1 MIELDERL
9 TMLYD
14 MVPPCVAA
22 ADIGAD
28 HGFLGARLLES
39 GRCERVEFLDISEPS
54 LKKAWRLIRRCALT
68 ERAQF
73 TVGDGI
79 AALENPADA
88 IIVAGM
94 GAPTISGI
102 IERGLDRI
110 GQARLIMQPNV
121 GVDLLRTDLMHMG
134 FTISDEMIVR
144 AGGRFYVAIAA
155 ERGQASYTEKEL
167 LAGPVLL
174 KKKPADFPG
183 YVQFRLR
190 VQRKA
195 YAGAVK
201 GESKNAEMLA
211 HEIALWEEIEQC
223 LQP

>member
-9 TMLYD
+9 SMLYN
-14 MVPPCVAA
+14 MVPPCAAA

-39 GRCERVEFLDISEPS
+39 GKCARVEFLDISEPS
-54 LKKAWRLIRRCALT
+54 LKKAWRLIRRCSLLD
-68 ERAQF
+68 RADF
-73 TVGDGI
+73 TVGDGV
-79 AALENPADA
+79 AALKNPADA
-88 IIVAGM
+88 VVIAGM

-102 IERGLDRI
+102 VERGLSRLER
-110 GQARLIMQPNV
+110 ARLIMQPNI
-121 GVDLLRTDLMHMG
+121 GADRLRADLMRMG
-134 FTISDEMIVR
+134 FAICDEMIVR
-144 AGGRFYVAIAA
+144 AGGRFYVAMAA
-155 ERGQASYTEKEL
+155 ERGQAAYTEKEL

-174 KKKPADFPG
+174 VKRPADFAG

-201 GESKNAEMLA
+201 GEAENAEALA

-223 LQP
+223 L

>member
-9 TMLYD
+9 SMLYD
-14 MVPPCVAA
+14 MVPHCASA

-39 GRCERVEFLDISEPS
+39 GKCERVEFLDISEPS
-54 LKKAWRLIRRCALT
+54 LKKAWRLIRRCGLM
-68 ERAQF
+68 ERADF
-73 TVGDGI
+73 TVGDGA
-79 AALENPADA
+79 AALKNLADA
-88 IIVAGM
+88 VIIAGM

-102 IERGLDRI
+102 VERGRDKLAH
-110 GQARLIMQPNV
+110 ARLIMQPNI
-121 GVDLLRTDLMHMG
+121 GVDLLRADLMRMG
-134 FTISDEMIVR
+134 FAICDEMIVR
-144 AGGRFYVAIAA
+144 AGGRFYVAMAA
-155 ERGQASYTEKEL
+155 ERGQAVYTEKEL

-174 KKKPADFPG
+174 KKKPVDFAG

-201 GESKNAEMLA
+201 GSSENAEALA

-223 LQP
+223 L

>member
-9 TMLYD
+9 SMLFD
-14 MVPPCVAA
+14 MIPPCAAA

-39 GRCERVEFLDISEPS
+39 GKCGRVEFLDISEPS
-54 LKKAWRLIRRCALT
+54 LKKAWRLVRRCNLM
-68 ERAQF
+68 ERAEF
-73 TVGDGI
+73 TVGDVV
-79 AALENPADA
+79 AALKNPADA
-88 IIVAGM
+88 IVIAGM

-102 IERGLDRI
+102 VERGLS
-110 GQARLIMQPNV
+110 RLEHTRLVMQPNI
-121 GVDLLRTDLMHMG
+121 GVDLLRVDLMRMG
-134 FTISDEMIVR
+134 FVICDEMIVR
-144 AGGRFYVAIAA
+144 AGGRYYVAVAA
-155 ERGQASYTEKEL
+155 ERGQAAYSEKEL

-174 KKKPADFPG
+174 EKKPPDFAG

-201 GESKNAEMLA
+201 GEAENAEALA

-223 LQP
+223 L

>member
-1 MIELDERL
+1 
-9 TMLYD
+9 MLYN
-14 MVPPCVAA
+14 MVPPCAAA

-39 GRCERVEFLDISEPS
+39 GKCARVEFLDISEPS
-54 LKKAWRLIRRCALT
+54 LKKAWRLIRRCGLM
-68 ERAQF
+68 ERADF
-73 TVGDGI
+73 TVGDGV
-79 AALENPADA
+79 AALKNPADA
-88 IIVAGM
+88 VVIAGM

-102 IERGLDRI
+102 VERGLSRLER
-110 GQARLIMQPNV
+110 ARLIMQPNI
-121 GVDLLRTDLMHMG
+121 GADRLRADLMRMG
-134 FTISDEMIVR
+134 LVICDEMIVR
-144 AGGRFYVAIAA
+144 AGGRYYVAMAA
-155 ERGQASYTEKEL
+155 ERGQAAYTEKEL

-174 KKKPADFPG
+174 EKRPPDFAG

-201 GESKNAEMLA
+201 GEAENAEALA

-223 LQP
+223 L

>member
-9 TMLYD
+9 SMLYD
-14 MVPPCVAA
+14 MIPSCAAA

-39 GRCERVEFLDISEPS
+39 GKCEHVEFLDISEPS
-54 LKKAWRLIRRCALT
+54 LKKAWRLIRRCGLM
-68 ERAQF
+68 ERADF
-73 TVGDGI
+73 TVGDGA
-79 AALENPADA
+79 AALKNPADA
-88 IIVAGM
+88 LVIAGM

-102 IERGLDRI
+102 IERGLSRLEH
-110 GQARLIMQPNV
+110 ARLILQPNI
-121 GVDLLRTDLMHMG
+121 GVDLLRADLMRMG
-134 FTISDEMIVR
+134 FVICDEMIVR
-144 AGGRFYVAIAA
+144 AGGRFYVAMAA
-155 ERGQASYTEKEL
+155 ERGQAAYTEKEL

-174 KKKPADFPG
+174 VKRPVDFAG

-201 GESKNAEMLA
+201 GEAENAEALA

-223 LQP
+223 L

>member
-9 TMLYD
+9 SMLYD
-14 MVPPCVAA
+14 MVPSCAAA

-39 GRCERVEFLDISEPS
+39 GKCERVEFLDISEPS
-54 LKKAWRLIRRCALT
+54 LKKAWRLIRRCNLM
-68 ERAQF
+68 ERADF
-73 TVGDGI
+73 TVGDGA
-79 AALENPADA
+79 AALKNPADA
-88 IIVAGM
+88 IIIAGM

-102 IERGLDRI
+102 IERGLSRLEH
-110 GQARLIMQPNV
+110 ARLIVQPNI
-121 GVDLLRTDLMHMG
+121 GVNLLRADLARMG
-134 FTISDEMIVR
+134 FVICDEMIVR
-144 AGGRFYVAIAA
+144 MGGRFYIAMAA
-155 ERGQASYTEKEL
+155 ERGQATYTEKEL

-174 KKKPADFPG
+174 EKRPADFAG

-201 GESKNAEMLA
+201 GEAENAEALA
-211 HEIALWEEIEQC
+211 HEIALWEEIGQC
-223 LQP
+223 L

>member
-9 TMLYD
+9 SMLFD
-14 MVPPCVAA
+14 MTPPCAAA

-54 LKKAWRLIRRCALT
+54 LKKAWCLIRRENLM
-68 ERAQF
+68 ERADF

-79 AALENPADA
+79 AAMKKPADA
-88 IIVAGM
+88 IIIAGM
-94 GAPTISGI
+94 GAPTIAGI
-102 IERGLDRI
+102 IERGLDHLKS
-110 GQARLIMQPNV
+110 ARLILQPNI
-121 GVDLLRTDLMHMG
+121 GVELLRSELTRMG
-134 FTISDEMIVR
+134 FAICDEMIVR
-144 AGGRFYVAIAA
+144 AGGRFYVAMAA
-155 ERGQASYTEKEL
+155 EPGRAVYTEKEL

-174 KKKPADFPG
+174 KKRPDAFEG
-183 YVQFRLR
+183 YIRFRLR

-195 YAGAVK
+195 YEGAVK
-201 GESKNAEMLA
+201 GGSENAEALA

-223 LQP
+223 L

>member
-9 TMLYD
+9 SMLLD
-14 MVPPCVAA
+14 MIPPCAAA

-39 GRCERVEFLDISEPS
+39 GKCGRVEFLDISEPS
-54 LKKAWRLIRRCALT
+54 LKKAWRLVRRCNLM
-68 ERAQF
+68 ERAEF
-73 TVGDGI
+73 TVGDGV
-79 AALENPADA
+79 AALKNPADA
-88 IIVAGM
+88 IVIAGM

-102 IERGLDRI
+102 VERGLS
-110 GQARLIMQPNV
+110 RLEHTRLVMQPNI
-121 GVDLLRTDLMHMG
+121 GVDLLRVDLMRMG
-134 FTISDEMIVR
+134 FVICDEMIVR
-144 AGGRFYVAIAA
+144 AGGRYYVAMAA
-155 ERGQASYTEKEL
+155 ERGQAAYSEKEL

-174 KKKPADFPG
+174 EKKLADFAG

-195 YAGAVK
+195 YAGAMK
-201 GESKNAEMLA
+201 GEAENAEALA

-223 LQP
+223 L